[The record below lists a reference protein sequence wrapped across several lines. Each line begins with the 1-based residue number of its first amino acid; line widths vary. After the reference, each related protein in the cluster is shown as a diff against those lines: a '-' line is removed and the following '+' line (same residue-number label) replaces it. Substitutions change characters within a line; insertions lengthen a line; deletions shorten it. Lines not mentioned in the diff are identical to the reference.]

1 MQIFESNKKRFL
13 RLAAGLG
20 PPVRVKMLGS
30 QKGIYRH
37 KKFKL
42 FIKTGGKSA
51 RTCGQ
56 TFTVMCP

>member
-1 MQIFESNKKRFL
+1 MQIFEANKKKIFKIDRW
-13 RLAAGLG
+13 LG

-30 QKGIYRH
+30 QKVLYRH

-51 RTCGQ
+51 RTCG
-56 TFTVMCP
+56 